1 MGQCIT
7 EGHSRHSTT
16 RELYRG
22 YQVND
27 PTRSIMGANTDI
39 TEMVEMY
46 RETLRESGLPQ
57 APAPTEKVEAIQCP
71 VNMRKE
77 SLILGSEGKISCFV
91 DIDVSALVVVRLKRK
106 NEILALKT

>member
-1 MGQCIT
+1 MILIIVYSFNFTFVAMGQCIT

-46 RETLRESGLPQ
+46 RETLRDSGLP
-57 APAPTEKVEAIQCP
+57 
-71 VNMRKE
+71 
-77 SLILGSEGKISCFV
+77 
-91 DIDVSALVVVRLKRK
+91 
-106 NEILALKT
+106 